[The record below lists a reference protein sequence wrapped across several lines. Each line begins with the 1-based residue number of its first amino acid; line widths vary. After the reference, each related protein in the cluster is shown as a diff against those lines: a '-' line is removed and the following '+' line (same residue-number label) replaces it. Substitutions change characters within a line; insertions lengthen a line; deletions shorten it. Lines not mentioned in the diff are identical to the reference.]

1 VRRAISDGL
10 LTSEEDL
17 LLSGAFSTAVVL
29 TSFFSASGVVLGAS
43 LVLGCVCFAVAAVL
57 LTAGEDTAADVVTG
71 AVDTAGVA
79 VEVTLEIIVEG
90 ATGPTIFV
98 SLAAIEVRADDVAFS
113 CCGCAMMKEVV
124 FGAAAVVEE
133 RDGKTESLSMTG
145 GMLDVRF
152 CRSCSMTSATFRE
165 LASFETGIM
174 ATSPGGVP
182 GCTGRP
188 FPWGGFTWEKFTQ
201 TFLQAIHIGTQFS
214 SRLAQSAPNAVTCK
228 IMNCKIFCTTKRNL
242 APTSIH
248 VKAHRM

>member
-1 VRRAISDGL
+1 MRRAISDGL

-17 LLSGAFSTAVVL
+17 LLLSGAFSTAVVL
-29 TSFFSASGVVLGAS
+29 TSFFPTSDVVLGAS
-43 LVLGCVCFAVAAVL
+43 LVLGCVCFAVAGAL
-57 LTAGEDTAADVVTG
+57 LPAEDAAADVVTG

-79 VEVTLEIIVEG
+79 VEVTLEIMVEG

-113 CCGCAMMKEVV
+113 CVGWAMMKEVV
-124 FGAAAVVEE
+124 FGAAGVAEE

-165 LASFETGIM
+165 LASFETGITV
-174 ATSPGGVP
+174 TSPGGVP

-188 FPWGGFTWEKFTQ
+188 FP
-201 TFLQAIHIGTQFS
+201 
-214 SRLAQSAPNAVTCK
+214 
-228 IMNCKIFCTTKRNL
+228 
-242 APTSIH
+242 
-248 VKAHRM
+248 